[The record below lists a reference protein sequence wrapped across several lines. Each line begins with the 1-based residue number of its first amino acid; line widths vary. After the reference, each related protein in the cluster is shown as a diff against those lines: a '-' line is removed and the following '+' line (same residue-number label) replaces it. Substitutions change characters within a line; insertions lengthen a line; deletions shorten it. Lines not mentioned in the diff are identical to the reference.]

1 MGYHVVLKSKTIKM
15 YKIGRKTYHN
25 DAVIRFFY
33 RKVSIVIFYH
43 VIANIRKIAKTVNV
57 ILWKINS
64 LAY

>member
-1 MGYHVVLKSKTIKM
+1 M

>member
-1 MGYHVVLKSKTIKM
+1 M
-15 YKIGRKTYHN
+15 YKIGQKTYHN
-25 DAVIRFFY
+25 DVVSRFFY

-43 VIANIRKIAKTVNV
+43 VLANIRKTAKIVNV